1 MPNLFLLF
9 SHTLTPE
16 QVKDA
21 NEVLDVGKIIS
32 LPLSLQEIWSNVDP
46 VGELNT
52 KPLDEIALWLK
63 EHSSKGD
70 FVLIQGEFG
79 ATHYLIEHCFN
90 AGLIP
95 IYATSRR
102 IYEEIKNDDG
112 TVERKHIFKHVNFRR
127 YVKWG
132 EKYF

>member
-21 NEVLDVGKIIS
+21 SEVLGAKKIVS
-32 LPLSLQEIWSNVDP
+32 LPLSLQEMWSNIDP
-46 VGELNT
+46 VGELN
-52 KPLDEIALWLK
+52 KRPLEEIALWLK
-63 EHSSKGD
+63 ENAKKDD

-79 ATHYLIEHCFN
+79 ATYYLIEFCFD
-90 AGLIP
+90 AGFIP

-102 IYEEIKNDDG
+102 IYEEIRNDDG
-112 TVERKHIFKHVNFRR
+112 TIERKHKFRHVNFRR
-127 YVKWG
+127 YVKWE
-132 EKYF
+132 EKY

>member
-1 MPNLFLLF
+1 MW
-9 SHTLTPE
+9 
-16 QVKDA
+16 
-21 NEVLDVGKIIS
+21 LDI
-32 LPLSLQEIWSNVDP
+32 NP

-52 KPLDEIALWLK
+52 KPLEEILLWLK
-63 EHSSKGD
+63 EHASKGD

-90 AGLIP
+90 VGIIP
-95 IYATSRR
+95 IYATSKR
-102 IYEEIKNDDG
+102 IYEEIRNGDG

-132 EKYF
+132 EKY

>member
-1 MPNLFLLF
+1 MSNLFLLF

-21 NEVLDVGKIIS
+21 NEVLGVEKIVS
-32 LPLSLQEIWSNVDP
+32 LPLSLQQMWSDINP

-52 KPLDEIALWLK
+52 KPLEEILLWLK
-63 EHSSKGD
+63 EHASKGD

-90 AGLIP
+90 VGIIP
-95 IYATSRR
+95 IYATSKR
-102 IYEEIKNDDG
+102 IYEEIRNGDG

-132 EKYF
+132 EKY

>member
-21 NEVLDVGKIIS
+21 NEVLGVKKIIS
-32 LPLSLQEIWSNVDP
+32 LPLSLQEMWSNIDP
-46 VGELNT
+46 VGELKT
-52 KPLDEIALWLK
+52 QTLDEIALWLK
-63 EHSSKGD
+63 ENGKKDD

-79 ATHYLIEHCFN
+79 ATYYLTEFCFS
-90 AGLIP
+90 AGFIP

-112 TVERKHIFKHVNFRR
+112 TIERKHKFRHVNFRR
-127 YVKWG
+127 YVRWEG
-132 EKYF
+132 KY